1 MLTFRRVSFSVLC
14 WSILSSKWSP
24 FGAPFWHHFDHF
36 GRTFFNMFPDTLKAS
51 KRVPKR
57 YPKLSLL
64 GSFLGVCSE
73 RARHRFLMTPP
84 MKMHDF
90 RRREPLKKHSKSDPK
105 RSLQKVPQKGA
116 KIVEKGLSWGPCG
129 LHFASR
135 KASRKTTKKR
145 APFNHYF

>member
-24 FGAPFWHHFDHF
+24 FGAPFWYHFDHF

-57 YPKLSLL
+57 YPKWSLL
-64 GSFLGVCSE
+64 GSFFGVCSE

-84 MKMHDF
+84 MKIHDF
-90 RRREPLKKHSKSDPK
+90 RRREALKKHSKSDPK
-105 RSLQKVPQKGA
+105 RSPPKGTPKRCENRRKGA
-116 KIVEKGLSWGPCG
+116 LLGTLWAPLCLPKGVSKNDP
-129 LHFASR
+129 
-135 KASRKTTKKR
+135 KKSTLL
-145 APFNHYF
+145 

>member
-57 YPKLSLL
+57 YPKWSLL
-64 GSFLGVCSE
+64 GSFFGVCSE

-84 MKMHDF
+84 MKIHDF
-90 RRREPLKKHSKSDPK
+90 RGGSLSKSTRK
-105 RSLQKVPQKGA
+105 RTQNGAPQKVPKKGA

-135 KASRKTTKKR
+135 KASRKTAPKR